1 MWLRTGM
8 IQMGM
13 GLSFVI
19 STYTVGLAQTSS
31 SSVPAST
38 EVRAGSRLS
47 PDTAVSVVVG
57 AFIDGYYAYD
67 FGRPTDFD
75 RPFTT
80 QATRHNEFNI
90 GLAYIDAKLAG
101 PRIRGRLALQAGTAV
116 QSNYSS
122 EPTIGVVSGPS
133 LSRFLQEA
141 VAGYQISPSLWIDAG
156 IFFSHIGMESFI
168 SRDNLTYTRS
178 LSADFTPYYESG
190 AKLTWQVSP
199 KLTALFAVVN
209 GWQNISENN
218 QDKAVGMRLDYVP
231 GSTTTFS
238 YYDFLGNE
246 ADSSRLRV
254 FNGVGLKT
262 NLTSALTV
270 QANFD
275 YGTQQKASP
284 SGHSSWYSSGLIG
297 RLQISP
303 NLGLSA
309 RIERYHDPDQV
320 IVVTGLPAAF
330 SASLASVGIDI
341 SPLRDSRLLWR
352 SEARGTW
359 ARKPVF
365 PDRSAASGFSR
376 HNYVVVASL
385 ALTL

>member
-116 QSNYSS
+116 QSNY
-122 EPTIGVVSGPS
+122 
-133 LSRFLQEA
+133 
-141 VAGYQISPSLWIDAG
+141 
-156 IFFSHIGMESFI
+156 
-168 SRDNLTYTRS
+168 
-178 LSADFTPYYESG
+178 
-190 AKLTWQVSP
+190 
-199 KLTALFAVVN
+199 
-209 GWQNISENN
+209 
-218 QDKAVGMRLDYVP
+218 
-231 GSTTTFS
+231 
-238 YYDFLGNE
+238 
-246 ADSSRLRV
+246 
-254 FNGVGLKT
+254 
-262 NLTSALTV
+262 
-270 QANFD
+270 
-275 YGTQQKASP
+275 
-284 SGHSSWYSSGLIG
+284 
-297 RLQISP
+297 
-303 NLGLSA
+303 
-309 RIERYHDPDQV
+309 
-320 IVVTGLPAAF
+320 
-330 SASLASVGIDI
+330 
-341 SPLRDSRLLWR
+341 
-352 SEARGTW
+352 
-359 ARKPVF
+359 
-365 PDRSAASGFSR
+365 
-376 HNYVVVASL
+376 
-385 ALTL
+385 